1 MSAHHT
7 VMSNAHATSTS
18 LLFAFAL
25 VLGATSTAGCDTVD
39 EATRARTAPEE
50 SCVADCEPEPDCI
63 IDCDPEPQPPEECV
77 MTHDRWVAKTFAAPE
92 QEPVGLGG
100 VLCSMTYD
108 EILTAP
114 RDTPWMKV
122 AQQYVTARVNV
133 GHGASL
139 PDEVA
144 AAMADAESFLIPC
157 VPCPKVANT
166 TVPALDTLTRYNAG
180 KVGPDECECVIDC
193 DECLI
198 DCDDEDGIDLC
209 PAKVFGFRAL

>member
-1 MSAHHT
+1 
-7 VMSNAHATSTS
+7 MSNAHGTSTS
-18 LLFAFAL
+18 LLLAL
-25 VLGATSTAGCDTVD
+25 SLLGVAGLTGCDTID
-39 EATRARTAPEE
+39 EATRARTAPGDD
-50 SCVADCEPEPDCI
+50 CVV
-63 IDCDPEPQPPEECV
+63 DCDPEPKPEPDDCV
-77 MTHDRWVAKTFAAPE
+77 MTHDRWIAESFATQEQGPVA
-92 QEPVGLGG
+92 LGG
-100 VLCSMTYD
+100 DLCGMRYD